1 VVAFVLM
8 LTIFIILR
16 QKLFVWQVFLQQ
28 QKSFCLRMMKDRQH
42 HNKDTPH
49 IQKKSQ
55 DSATSMEDAITDRV
69 HTIGVETS

>member
-1 VVAFVLM
+1 
-8 LTIFIILR
+8 
-16 QKLFVWQVFLQQ
+16 
-28 QKSFCLRMMKDRQH
+28 MMKDRQH